1 MRPSP
6 EKGELMEVPD
16 RDLQRLGEAVDKAG
30 ARLECPSCG
39 HKEWAFLERPVEL
52 PAAGGVPEG
61 FQALPLTCKRCGFI
75 RLHAASILD
84 RYIDRAGG

>member
-6 EKGELMEVPD
+6 EKGELMDVPD

-30 ARLECPSCG
+30 ARLDCPSCG
-39 HKEWAFLERPVEL
+39 HKEWAFLEGPIEL
-52 PAAGGVPEG
+52 PAAGGRPKG